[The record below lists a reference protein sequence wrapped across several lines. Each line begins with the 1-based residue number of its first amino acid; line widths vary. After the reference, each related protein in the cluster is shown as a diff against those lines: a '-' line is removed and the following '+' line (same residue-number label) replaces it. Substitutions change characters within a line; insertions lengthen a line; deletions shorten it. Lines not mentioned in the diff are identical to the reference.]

1 MESAYLVAYSLV
13 YLLQKLCSQADTPS
27 IMRCDF
33 QKWLNYPLENRTQ
46 VLGVCA
52 FIMYFVTL

>member
-13 YLLQKLCSQADTPS
+13 YLLQADIPS